1 MLKLK
6 LQYSGHL
13 MQRTDSFEKTLM
25 LGKIE
30 GGRRRG
36 RQRMRWLDGIT
47 DSMDMSLS
55 RLQELVVDREAWRAA
70 VYGAAKSWTQLSD
83 WTELNQQSK
92 AAKCLFL
99 THLFCKRRTL
109 QGGTCWG
116 KNLPY
121 CKNNEAQ
128 ILTNRLTFLTGKEGA
143 RHSKQNPLC
152 SIGTEGPRVWEWT
165 CMQSIGYPS
174 HLPRF
179 FSSFKPPY
187 ATDSMVILLIVG
199 SNFLCISEELYTAHI
214 PISICIL

>member
-1 MLKLK
+1 M
-6 LQYSGHL
+6 S
-13 MQRTDSFEKTLM
+13 DSCNSIDCSLPGSSV
-25 LGKIE
+25 LGISQA
-30 GGRRRG
+30 RIPNWTAIFFSRG
-36 RQRMRWLDGIT
+36 Y
-47 DSMDMSLS
+47 S
-55 RLQELVVDREAWRAA
+55 RLRE
-70 VYGAAKSWTQLSD
+70 
-83 WTELNQQSK
+83 
-92 AAKCLFL
+92 
-99 THLFCKRRTL
+99 
-109 QGGTCWG
+109 

-165 CMQSIGYPS
+165 SMQSIGYPS

-179 FSSFKPPY
+179 LSFKPPY